1 MVTDPDMDLNEQIED
16 LEKKR
21 ILSVQFSEE
30 YFGYSQKLALLYY
43 ENRNYKGAFMLLR
56 ILERNLEN
64 PPEWINLHLTA
75 AKLQIN
81 QRAYSRSPNEDFFPR
96 LDKADTSK
104 PNFVLQRNAI
114 FKEALR
120 INVENYYSI
129 ALDEF
134 YTKAV
139 EFGLETSSEWK
150 NLILTR
156 FPERKEYLPSEIG
169 EELLEEEETETETET
184 EKKEEIPFPEAPR
197 TEELHETKKE
207 SVSKKLLKGKK
218 IFVVGEF
225 KNVGCALKKIK
236 KSHGLDGNCFEIH
249 PDYYKA
255 KNATNRI
262 KPYSSAYAA
271 IIAGAMPHATKDSGD
286 YSSIVEKRKRE
297 EGYPYTVEARTKS
310 GTVKLTLTSFIEA
323 VERVIN
329 HLQAMPE
336 QP

>member
-1 MVTDPDMDLNEQIED
+1 M
-16 LEKKR
+16 
-21 ILSVQFSEE
+21 
-30 YFGYSQKLALLYY
+30 
-43 ENRNYKGAFMLLR
+43 
-56 ILERNLEN
+56 ERNSPS
-64 PPEWINLHLTA
+64 PPEWVNLHLTA
-75 AKLQIN
+75 AKLHRTRQAPRGYF
-81 QRAYSRSPNEDFFPR
+81 QSPKDEFFPR

-120 INVENYYSI
+120 INAENYYSI

-156 FPERKEYLPSEIG
+156 FPERKEYLPSEIE
-169 EELLEEEETETETET
+169 EELLEEEETETETE
-184 EKKEEIPFPEAPR
+184 KKEEIPFSEAPR
-197 TEELHETKKE
+197 TEELRKTKKE

-236 KSHGLDGNCFEIH
+236 ENHGLDGNCFEIH

-286 YSSIVEKRKRE
+286 YSSIVEKWKRE

-310 GTVKLTLTSFIEA
+310 GTVKLTLTSFVEA

>member
-1 MVTDPDMDLNEQIED
+1 MDLNEQIED

-30 YFGYSQKLALLYY
+30 YFDYSQKLALLYY
-43 ENRNYKGAFMLLR
+43 ENRNYKGAFMLWR
-56 ILERNLEN
+56 ILERHLEN

-81 QRAYSRSPNEDFFPR
+81 QRTYSRSPNADFFPR

-139 EFGLETSSEWK
+139 EFGLETSSE
-150 NLILTR
+150 
-156 FPERKEYLPSEIG
+156 
-169 EELLEEEETETETET
+169 
-184 EKKEEIPFPEAPR
+184 APR
-197 TEELHETKKE
+197 TEELRKTKKE

-236 KSHGLDGNCFEIH
+236 ENHGLDGNCFEIH

-286 YSSIVEKRKRE
+286 YSSIVEKWKRE

-310 GTVKLTLTSFIEA
+310 GTVKLTLTSFVEA